1 MRDHLPFASLPLI
14 FRLLRPYPWVLPGVA
29 VLGVLASLAEGI
41 GIGLLIPFLAQLM
54 GAGSTDGGFIV
65 QITDQYARLF
75 DEDMRLIM
83 VGATIVVLIVG
94 RCFLNFGYVGLLTFA
109 GTQVTHDLR
118 STLFRHYLDVSY
130 ATLSRR
136 DQGQQVNALD
146 GSCYRAGQAVM
157 DLLLLIVNAATAA
170 IFVMLLL
177 LISWKMTLA
186 IICGV
191 GLAGLV
197 TRVLINRGH
206 RTGKSVETGGA
217 ALNDTVVQ
225 ALDGMRMIRIYGQED
240 RQFGRF
246 ADASNKLRKA
256 QQWLEFAWRAMA
268 PLIDLLY
275 VPLLL
280 GAMILAW
287 YANIGMTVLLP
298 FLFLVFRLQRYVREF
313 DMHRLRFASRAPAIA
328 EINELLQE
336 PDPEPIVSGERSFA
350 RLEDQI
356 AFRGVTYSF
365 NRVGGRTKRPALHGI
380 DLEIKRGETIA
391 LVGGSGAGKSTLVNL
406 LCRIYD
412 PSAGAIEIDG
422 VPLPELN
429 LRQWRSRIGFAGQ
442 DAELRP
448 GTVAENI
455 AYGEPRASLERIKN
469 AARKAHI
476 HNFIESL
483 PSGYETA
490 VGVRGTQLS
499 GGERQRI
506 ALARALLREPDVL
519 ILDEATNAV
528 DNFTEIEIGKAL
540 AELRGS
546 ITVIII
552 AHRLTSTRGADR
564 IVVMQDGRIVEVG
577 RRPDLLKDGGVFS
590 QLIAAEAEP
599 AA

>member
-1 MRDHLPFASLPLI
+1 LPFASLPLI

-29 VLGVLASLAEGI
+29 VLGVMASLAEGI
-41 GIGLLIPFLAQLM
+41 GIGLLIPFLALLM
-54 GAGSTDGGFIV
+54 GADAADGGFV
-65 QITDQYARLF
+65 AQITDQYAQLF

-83 VGATIVVLIVG
+83 VAATIVVLIVG
-94 RCFLNFGYVGLLTFA
+94 RCFLNFAYVGLLTFA

-118 STLFRHYLDVSY
+118 TTLFRHYLDVSY
-130 ATLSRR
+130 TTLARR
-136 DQGQQVNALD
+136 DQGQRVNALD

-157 DLLLLIVNAATAA
+157 DLLLMIVNASTAA

-186 IICGV
+186 IMCGV
-191 GLAGLV
+191 ALAGLV
-197 TRVLINRGH
+197 TRILINRGH
-206 RTGKSVETGGA
+206 KTGKSVEIGGA

-240 RQFGRF
+240 REFGTF
-246 ADASNKLRKA
+246 SQASSKVRKA
-256 QQWLEFAWRAMA
+256 QLWLEFAWRAMA

-280 GAMILAW
+280 GAMVLAW

-313 DMHRLRFASRAPAIA
+313 DMHRLRFASRAAAIA
-328 EINELLQE
+328 EVEELLQE
-336 PDPEPIVSGERSFA
+336 SDPEPIVSGDRPFESLDDKIVFKN
-350 RLEDQI
+350 
-356 AFRGVTYSF
+356 VTYSF
-365 NRVGGRTKRPALHGI
+365 QREGDGNDRPALHGI
-380 DLEIKRGETIA
+380 DLEIRRGETIA

-412 PSAGAIEIDG
+412 PSTGSIEIDG
-422 VPLPELN
+422 VPLPELK
-429 LRQWRSRIGFAGQ
+429 LAEWRARIGFAGQ
-442 DAELRP
+442 DADLRP

-455 AYGEPRASLERIKN
+455 AYGEPGASLERIKS
-469 AARKAHI
+469 AAQQAHI
-476 HNFIESL
+476 HRFIESL
-483 PSGYETA
+483 PLGYETP

-506 ALARALLREPDVL
+506 ALARALLRNPDVL

-528 DNFTEIEIGKAL
+528 DNFTEVEIGKAL
-540 AELRGS
+540 AELHGS

-552 AHRLTSTRGADR
+552 AHRLTSTRRADR

-590 QLIAAEAEP
+590 RLIAAEAEP